1 VLAAA
6 PSLLVELAAPGTAAG
21 VTVSRVA
28 GVAILALG
36 VACWVVRQDAAGPA
50 ATGVIAGGA

>member
-1 VLAAA
+1 
-6 PSLLVELAAPGTAAG
+6 LLVELAAPGTAAG